1 MNPAAHSNFES
12 LSNELLL
19 EVFEYL
25 DAYDLYLTF
34 HALNQRINALLRRA
48 NLHILLESSKNDE
61 NVLNGI
67 LSFFTPSQVRV
78 LSLNI
83 DNTTLAKQFVSF
95 TDQNLYSLN
104 IYKRHGNAL
113 FEIIPCLSRSS
124 RIKYLRIDEA
134 FVYGV
139 SSTRSLFDLIFI
151 EYSAYFTSL
160 VVASISFHYYTKASR
175 VQTVFPHLRH
185 LSLAKITL
193 TSTLTDFLSSSTP
206 NLRSLVILPTIQDYL
221 SPTFALKQIRQLH
234 LRCTYN
240 FEYVASLIKI
250 FPSLRRLKID
260 YVNYSRNLPS
270 TNPIC
275 KSLTEENL
283 PHLKQLTIDFEPAVE
298 LEIVKSFT
306 TNEFWSAKKLNVIRT
321 MNKMESRCPMV
332 KSIYFGSRLHSLI
345 EKRFI

>member
-25 DAYDLYLTF
+25 DAYDLYQTF

-48 NLHILLESSKNDE
+48 NLHVLLESSKNDTT
-61 NVLNGI
+61 VLNGI

-95 TDQNLYSLN
+95 TDQNLYSLCV
-104 IYKRHGNAL
+104 YKQHGNAL
-113 FEIIPCLSRSS
+113 SEIIPCLSKSS

-134 FVYGV
+134 FAYGV

-151 EYSAYFTSL
+151 EYSDYFISL
-160 VVASISFHYYTKASR
+160 AVAVISFHYRTQASR

-185 LSLAKITL
+185 LSLAKISL
-193 TSTLTDFLSSSTP
+193 TSTLTDFLRSSTP
-206 NLRSLVILPTIQDYL
+206 NLRSLAISPTVQDYL
-221 SPTFALKQIRQLH
+221 SPAFALAQIRQLH
-234 LRCTYN
+234 LRYTYN
-240 FEYVASLIKI
+240 FEYVASLIKM

-260 YVNYSRNLPS
+260 YVNYPQNFSNI
-270 TNPIC
+270 NQIC
-275 KSLTEENL
+275 KSLTEEHL
-283 PHLKQLTIDFEPAVE
+283 PYLKQLTIDFEPCVE
-298 LEIVKSFT
+298 LEIMKSFT
-306 TNEFWSAKKLNVIRT
+306 IGEFWSAKKLSVIRT
-321 MNKMESRCPMV
+321 MNIMESRCPMV
-332 KSIYFGSRLHSLI
+332 KSIYFGSRLHSLMT
-345 EKRFI
+345 K